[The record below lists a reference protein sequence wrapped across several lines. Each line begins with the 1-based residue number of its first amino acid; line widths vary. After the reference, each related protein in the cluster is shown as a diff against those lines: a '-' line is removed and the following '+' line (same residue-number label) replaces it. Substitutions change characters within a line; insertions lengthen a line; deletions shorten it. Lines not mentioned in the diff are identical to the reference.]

1 VPEEP
6 WNFILDTCPLCGS
19 SNKIKFL
26 LKPYTAGIRAL
37 GINGL
42 PGDAFAAN
50 FLRELEAR
58 LPLRKMKI
66 REHFD
71 MALGTGSGLIS
82 L

>member
-1 VPEEP
+1 MPKKP
-6 WNFILDTCPLCGS
+6 WNFILDICPLYRN

-37 GINGL
+37 GINRL
-42 PGDAFAAN
+42 PGDIFAIN
-50 FLRELEAR
+50 FLRELEAK
-58 LPLRKMKI
+58 LLLQKMKI

-71 MALGTGSGLIS
+71 IILGTSLGLIS